1 MPITTKCSGCG
12 MMATAPDSA
21 AGRKAKCRHCGG
33 VIDIPAGQAAAAELA
48 AAVSQLSGEKGP
60 GPLTKGLG
68 PFSAPVGAADSA
80 TATATATPPPA
91 PAAETSPLPAER
103 SSSIRN
109 GSSTRGSGTVI
120 DRMIARSSP
129 YGGLRLLSAIIY
141 GVGIALAVL
150 SFLGGVTGLVIL
162 SMSVNP
168 WVGVGAFVGALIL
181 AAIIFIVAKAASEL
195 LRLWADVGDR
205 MRHVT
210 QMLEESLNRQ
220 RDEMP

>member
-1 MPITTKCSGCG
+1 MT
-12 MMATAPDSA
+12 ATAPDSA

-33 VIDIPAGQAAAAELA
+33 VIDISADHAAVSDLA
-48 AAVSQLSGEKGP
+48 AAVSQ
-60 GPLTKGLG
+60 
-68 PFSAPVGAADSA
+68 FSEAKAGGAAA
-80 TATATATPPPA
+80 GPA
-91 PAAETSPLPAER
+91 PAATPAPQPAAETAQPPAER
-103 SSSIRN
+103 PSSVRN

-120 DRMIARSSP
+120 DRMIARTSP

-141 GVGIALAVL
+141 GVGIALAAL

-168 WVGVGAFVGALIL
+168 WVGVGTFVGALIL
-181 AAIIFIVAKAASEL
+181 TAVIFIAAKAASEL

-205 MRHVT
+205 MRHVS

>member
-1 MPITTKCSGCG
+1 

-33 VIDIPAGQAAAAELA
+33 IIDIPAGQAAAAELA
-48 AAVSQLSGEKGP
+48 AAVSQLS
-60 GPLTKGLG
+60 
-68 PFSAPVGAADSA
+68 AAKAGGTAAEAAAAS

-109 GSSTRGSGTVI
+109 GSSTRSSGTVI
-120 DRMIARSSP
+120 DRMVARTSP

-162 SMSVNP
+162 SMSGSP
-168 WVGVGAFVGALIL
+168 WWVGAGAFVGAFIL

-220 RDEMP
+220 RDETL